1 MKQNPLYIVMRDMH
15 NTNAENIKIKAHAD
29 LPHPSTR
36 KKEVELSNNINIK
49 YVEFKINVKK
59 HIILM

>member
-1 MKQNPLYIVMRDMH
+1 MKQNPLYIVMRDRR

-36 KKEVELSNNINIK
+36 KKEVEVTILISNMWN
-49 YVEFKINVKK
+49 
-59 HIILM
+59 LR